1 MKSKLFLSLT
11 LALGLL
17 IVSSASIHTSVEQQ
31 HAEFSVASRLAT

>member
-17 IVSSASIHTSVEQQ
+17 VVSSASIHTSVEQYGG
-31 HAEFSVASRLAT
+31 FSVASRFAT